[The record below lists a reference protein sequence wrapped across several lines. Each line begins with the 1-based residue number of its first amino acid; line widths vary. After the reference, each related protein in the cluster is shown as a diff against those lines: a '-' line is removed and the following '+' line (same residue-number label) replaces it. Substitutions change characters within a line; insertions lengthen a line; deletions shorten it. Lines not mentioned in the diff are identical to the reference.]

1 MATKEILRQVV
12 INQKN
17 ELNFQKETVRRELL
31 DKIKKVGSGSL
42 EGEEM
47 AIYFMSFMLQNS
59 DSAAYTDYAVTKR
72 RGGLWFRNYPSFN
85 ESLKTNSLDRRGA
98 FLKE

>member
-1 MATKEILRQVV
+1 
-12 INQKN
+12 
-17 ELNFQKETVRRELL
+17 
-31 DKIKKVGSGSL
+31 
-42 EGEEM
+42 
-47 AIYFMSFMLQNS
+47 MLQNS